1 MKPTLPP
8 SSTLR
13 QRLADLLRSGH
24 LRLPPVDNTKVANTK
39 VALAQIA
46 PAREERL
53 FLLLSIFIGILSGL
67 LVVSFRMAIEWLQ
80 VLLLGSSL
88 HPGQPR
94 LILIPALVGLVI
106 AVATRFVFPEVRGSG
121 VNQTKAALYIH
132 NGYISFK
139 TVIGKFVLSALAIGG
154 GHSLGPEDPSLQIG
168 AGVASLIS
176 RKVGM
181 SREKLR
187 IFAPIGAAAGLAA
200 AFNAPISAI
209 LFVIEEVIG
218 QWSAAVLGSIV
229 LSAVSSVV
237 VARWFWGA
245 QPMFRIPAVTLR
257 DPREL
262 FAYAVLGFVG
272 GVAALLFAKALGNLR
287 PRLRQQPA
295 WAQMLH
301 PALAG
306 LLVGD
311 IGYFGLPEVMGAGY
325 GAIDQAMHAQ
335 FAWKMLLALA
345 AFKIIATTLSF
356 SSGTPGGM
364 FAPTLFIGAMLGAAV
379 GTFEKLFFP
388 HLTGSIGSYA
398 LVGMGVL
405 FAAFLRAP
413 LTSVFM
419 VLEVSGNYSIILPV
433 ILANTIAYLLSRS
446 LQPLPI
452 FEVLTHQDGLDLPS
466 MEEQREESNLHL
478 EDAMEPVTAPVLQG
492 SETVASALHLLSTYG
507 NLTGKSLLLI
517 HCPDGLWY
525 TTRMEE
531 LQELL
536 TKTPTG
542 EREDHQVAEDGEEP
556 AEDGDRQVR
565 GDRGVS
571 GVSEVSGDPEVRGDR
586 QVHTHREVSEDRE
599 VAEDSQ
605 VHGDSQVSGDRQV
618 SGSSQI
624 SGDNQ
629 VRLCDQLGPERTPIL
644 FPDLPLASAIPHYR
658 RWPLL
663 PITNRAMR
671 GSLEGAVSLEEILRR
686 YQQR

>member
-1 MKPTLPP
+1 MAGPANHNA
-8 SSTLR
+8 R
-13 QRLADLLRSGH
+13 HRLFDLLRPGQ
-24 LRLPPVDNTKVANTK
+24 T
-39 VALAQIA
+39 ALAKIA

-53 FLLLSIFIGILSGL
+53 FLLLSIFIGVISGL

-80 VLLLGSSL
+80 VLLLGSSP
-88 HPGQPR
+88 HKGQLR
-94 LILIPALVGLVI
+94 LLIAPAAVGLVV
-106 AVATRFVFPEVRGSG
+106 AVATRFVFPQVRGSG

-132 NGYISFK
+132 NGYISFR
-139 TVIGKFVLSALAIGG
+139 TVIGKFLLSALAIGG

-176 RKVGM
+176 RRVGM

-229 LSAVSSVV
+229 LSAVASVV
-237 VARWFWGA
+237 VARWFWGS

-262 FAYAVLGFVG
+262 FAYTVLGLVG
-272 GVAALLFAKALGNLR
+272 GVAALLFAKALGSLR
-287 PRLRQQPA
+287 PMLRRQPA
-295 WAQMLH
+295 WAQMLQ
-301 PALAG
+301 PASAG
-306 LLVGD
+306 LLVGG
-311 IGYFGLPEVMGAGY
+311 IGYFGLTQVMGAGY
-325 GAIDQAMHAQ
+325 QAIDQAMHAQ
-335 FAWKMLLALA
+335 FAWKMLLVLAL
-345 AFKIIATTLSF
+345 FKIIATTISF

-379 GTFEKLFFP
+379 GSFEKMFFP

-433 ILANTIAYLLSRS
+433 ILANTVAYLLSRS
-446 LQPLPI
+446 LQPIPI

-478 EDAMEPVTAPVLQG
+478 EDAMRPVTVPVLQG
-492 SETVASALHLLSTYG
+492 SETVQSVLQLLDQYENLKEVAALLV
-507 NLTGKSLLLI
+507 

-525 TTRMEE
+525 SAGREE
-531 LQELL
+531 LQAIL
-536 TKTPTG
+536 G
-542 EREDHQVAEDGEEP
+542 EAP
-556 AEDGDRQVR
+556 AE
-565 GDRGVS
+565 
-571 GVSEVSGDPEVRGDR
+571 E
-586 QVHTHREVSEDRE
+586 
-599 VAEDSQ
+599 
-605 VHGDSQVSGDRQV
+605 
-618 SGSSQI
+618 
-624 SGDNQ
+624 
-629 VRLCDQLGPERTPIL
+629 RLCTLLGSERTPVL
-644 FPDLPLASAIPHYR
+644 FPDLPLASALPHFQ

-663 PITNRAMR
+663 PVTNRAMR
-671 GSLEGAVSLEEILRR
+671 GSLEGSVSLDGILKR